1 MGNDCV
7 CDALG
12 AAYVKDADG
21 LTELGA
27 ADPDAD
33 DLGVPEDRADAEVA
47 DGALADDDALALA
60 GPDTD
65 ALALPDTDAG
75 EDGEN
80 IAGWVGDVD
89 EGRGFVQAATATATQ
104 TVTAAAPTAVVAVL
118 TAAPASAA
126 RTFMKPPT
134 EWIILLTKRLP
145 PVPVG
150 ASYPAA
156 TAIKLSSRT
165 VSPARNGMFSI

>member
-65 ALALPDTDAG
+65 AG

-89 EGRGFVQAATATATQ
+89 EGRGFVQATTATATQ

-165 VSPARNGMFSI
+165 AFLAWNGMFSI